1 VRLIGLCLALLVAG
15 PAAAQKAGPAT
26 LTVQDAWAR
35 PTASAQGNGVA
46 YATLRNT
53 GSAPV
58 RVTGV
63 RSPVARVAELHSTSI
78 SAEGVAQM
86 RPVQAI
92 EIPPGGEA
100 RLTPAGMHVMLIG
113 LTQKL
118 AAGESFPLTLVL
130 EQGGEVE
137 AQVSVQSR
145 PAGSG
150 EQMDHSGHHA
160 Q

>member
-1 VRLIGLCLALLVAG
+1 
-15 PAAAQKAGPAT
+15 
-26 LTVQDAWAR
+26 VQEAWAR

-53 GSAPV
+53 GSAPL

-63 RSPVARVAELHSTSI
+63 RSPVARVAELHGTSI

-100 RLTPAGMHVMLIG
+100 KLTAAGLHIMLVG
-113 LTQKL
+113 LKQKL
-118 AAGESFPLTLVL
+118 AAGESFPLAFVL
-130 EQGGEVE
+130 EQGREVE
-137 AQVSVQSR
+137 AQVSVRS
-145 PAGSG
+145 PGASG
-150 EQMDHSGHHA
+150 GGHMDHGGH
-160 Q
+160 QTQ

>member
-1 VRLIGLCLALLVAG
+1 
-15 PAAAQKAGPAT
+15 
-26 LTVQDAWAR
+26 
-35 PTASAQGNGVA
+35 
-46 YATLRNT
+46 
-53 GSAPV
+53 
-58 RVTGV
+58 V

-100 RLTPAGMHVMLIG
+100 RLTPAGLHVMLIG
-113 LTQKL
+113 LMQKL
-118 AAGESFPLTLVL
+118 MVGESFPLTLVL

-150 EQMDHSGHHA
+150 ERMDHSRHHT